1 MVFTPT
7 NLFKGIQC
15 PQSDDCK
22 LTNCIFGHSPLKQ
35 ERGNETATTNP
46 SVTSPRETNGS
57 AQLTSASNASNGVAA
72 KRSKPTYQT
81 IAEKPLSRAE
91 KIKADL
97 EATRLRKTARAESK
111 PSQAPTTLT
120 GSQASANDKPPSSLL
135 REVSPPPR
143 PTARTLAEP
152 PSNTNSRKR
161 SHEASEDEHPAK
173 RIASVKTESLNPRM
187 LANAPESHARRAVY
201 LQLIHKDMVR
211 LNAEVSKATTA
222 VSGWEPDRMRLLVLD
237 DSELIKF
244 ALDEEEKIAREH
256 PKVYGNVIKN
266 RIVAYHK
273 MKPEPWLEIVLVSFG
288 KDAPSPIAKVPTKAL
303 ETGLTPSQEVEV
315 ATQFLL
321 ADQQSLKAHGYIPDP
336 PTVEQ
341 AEAAAKA
348 VEISKHYEECDRCGS
363 RFQMFPD
370 RNEEG
375 ILATNGPC
383 KFHPM
388 RKVYPTRTKIE
399 NYTGGKDPLHPCC
412 NDAVGSPGC
421 TEREDHIFKTDSPAR
436 LAAVLPFITTPEN
449 LSQARDKRGAVVKA
463 VTFDCEMGYTSLG
476 FEMVRLTAVTWPEG
490 RDLLDILVRP
500 LGTIID
506 LNSRFS
512 GVWPEHFTKAT
523 PYETWLA
530 NPLPALDP
538 TQTPSESKTLPVVDS
553 PRKARELLCSFLT
566 PTTPLIGHAIEND
579 LNVTRLCHPTV
590 IDTMLLYPHPRG
602 LPFRFGLKMLSK
614 KYLQRDIQTGGDR
627 GHDSLEDAISTGDL
641 VRVKVGLEWKRVRK
655 LGWAFEDD
663 EYGESRLVRPHEG
676 NVFAA
681 GLSVDADP
689 KKLAGLDGTDESDDV
704 ALPGFASGMG
714 GITVA
719 DITNMGLAINVVGS

>member
-7 NLFKGIQC
+7 NLFKGIVC
-15 PQSDDCK
+15 PQSDKCT
-22 LTNCIFGHSPLKQ
+22 LTSCIFGHPPQ
-35 ERGNETATTNP
+35 QPEQTNEAASNV
-46 SVTSPRETNGS
+46 SGVTSTRETNGS
-57 AQLTSASNASNGVAA
+57 AQSTSSSTGTNGIAA
-72 KRSKPTYQT
+72 KRSRPTYQT
-81 IAEKPLSRAE
+81 IAEKPPSRAE

-97 EATRLRKTARAESK
+97 EAARLRKAADAGSKLVQTPTTVTARQENAE
-111 PSQAPTTLT
+111 
-120 GSQASANDKPPSSLL
+120 DKPPSSLL

-152 PSNTNSRKR
+152 PSNTNPRKR
-161 SHEASEDEHPAK
+161 SHEGTEDDPPAK
-173 RIASVKTESLNPRM
+173 RIASAKTESLNPRM

-201 LQLIHKDMVR
+201 LQHIHRDMVR

-222 VSGWEPDRMRLLVLD
+222 ISGWEPERMRLLVLD
-237 DSELIKF
+237 DSELIKL

-273 MKPEPWLEIVLVSFG
+273 MKPQPWLEIVLVNLG
-288 KDAPSPIAKVPTKAL
+288 KDAPSPIAKLPTKAL
-303 ETGLTPSQEVEV
+303 ETGLTPAQESEM

-321 ADQQSLKAHGYIPDP
+321 ADQKSLKAYGYIPEP
-336 PTVEQ
+336 PTIEQ
-341 AEAAAKA
+341 AEEAAKA
-348 VEISKHYEECDRCGS
+348 VETSKHYEECDRCGS

-383 KFHPM
+383 KYHPM
-388 RKVYPTRTKIE
+388 RKVFPTRSKIE
-399 NYTGGKDPLHPCC
+399 NYTGGKDPFHPCC
-412 NDAVGSPGC
+412 NDTVGSPGC

-436 LAAVLPFITTPEN
+436 LAAVLPFTTTPKN
-449 LSQARDKRGAVVKA
+449 PSPARDKRGAVVKA
-463 VTFDCEMGYTSLG
+463 VTFDCEMGYTSRG

-490 RDLLDILVRP
+490 GDLLDILVRP

-512 GVWPEHFTKAT
+512 GVWPEHFTKAI

-530 NPLPALDP
+530 NPPPSPAP
-538 TQTPSESKTLPVVDS
+538 TQTPSESTPLPIVDS
-553 PRKARELLCSFLT
+553 PQKARELLCSFLT

-602 LPFRFGLKMLSK
+602 LPFRFGLKMLTK

-655 LGWAFEDD
+655 LGWAFEND
-663 EYGESRLVRPHEG
+663 EHGESRLVRPPAV
-676 NVFAA
+676 NAYT
-681 GLSVDADP
+681 GLGVDAGT
-689 KKLAGLDGTDESDDV
+689 KNLAGLDGTDDDDDVV

-719 DITNMGLAINVVGS
+719 DIANMGLTINVVGS